1 MNTVFTFS
9 DDTFSDLH
17 KEVYG
22 FRPRGTI
29 MDNWNS
35 MEPAQKQN
43 RWDHLC
49 VELEENTRFEEEQ
62 AARASDRFE
71 VRVQD
76 VIKLGA
82 NDRATALRWM
92 TQGEDFCH
100 GQDVEHFVWSQ
111 GILFTDYGRKLIK
124 ELMEIITFKEMEYE

>member
-35 MEPAQKQN
+35 MEAAQKQN

-49 VELEENTRFEEEQ
+49 VELEENTRFEAER

-82 NDRATALRWM
+82 SDRATALRWM
-92 TQGEDFCH
+92 TQDEDFLH
-100 GQDVEHFVWSQ
+100 EQDVEHFVWSQ
-111 GILFTDYGRKLIK
+111 GVLFTDYGRKLLK